1 MSTEANKARGRS
13 PQPRS
18 RTTPPS
24 ILKIAQQIEKIAQE
38 RAVFLFEDAICSQAT
53 RLLGPFGMPKT
64 QEREK

>member
-1 MSTEANKARGRS
+1 MSAEARKARGRS
-13 PQPRS
+13 PQARS